1 MINFMLTVLAEQFLE
16 NIPKSITSKPHIKS
30 ISNPIDLL
38 FI

>member
-16 NIPKSITSKPHIKS
+16 NILKSTTSKSYIKS
-30 ISNPIDLL
+30 ASNSIDLL